1 MEQVTILVP
10 QEIVRLDAGC
20 LGALYVQMGEAQAEE
35 VICRAME
42 ELALRLTH
50 AERIYRSGQMAGL
63 QKTVR
68 AIAAIADQI
77 GLQLLADVARHV
89 SCTVDQ
95 HDPVATAATMAR
107 LSRIGGGSLTSFLD
121 LQDLSL

>member
-1 MEQVTILVP
+1 MP
-10 QEIVRLDAGC
+10 QEIVRLDADR
-20 LGALYVQMGEAQAEE
+20 LSALYVQMGEGEAEE

-42 ELALRLTH
+42 ELAVRL
-50 AERIYRSGQMAGL
+50 AYADRIYRSGQMPVL
-63 QKTVR
+63 HKTAR

-89 SCTVDQ
+89 TTAVDN
-95 HDPVATAATMAR
+95 HDTVATAATMAR